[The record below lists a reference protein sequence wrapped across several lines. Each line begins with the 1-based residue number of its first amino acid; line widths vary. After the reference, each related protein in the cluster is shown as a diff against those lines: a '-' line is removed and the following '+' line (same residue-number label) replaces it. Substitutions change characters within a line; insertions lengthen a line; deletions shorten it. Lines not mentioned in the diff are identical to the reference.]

1 MAGNK
6 PVTPGP
12 REVPGHKKNRF
23 GQMQTRMISVDDSRL
38 HIILRKP
45 KGAPEE
51 VSKAYDT
58 ISQLMQMKASKA
70 TLQILCRDVAEDKPK
85 SLTLQFA
92 THDDSRLIIQVCQ
105 RAIGTRETKPL
116 RQYEDEFKQDSV
128 PIGTGHFAKVYLA
141 KHKHSGLPIAS
152 KVVDKTKLSRTEA
165 KNLLNE
171 IAIMRMLKHPHVV
184 ALWNVFEDERT
195 LVLCEELCAGG
206 ELFDRIVHR
215 KKYSERMAREVCK
228 VLLET
233 MVYYHSRS
241 VVHLDLKPEN
251 LLLVDTEND
260 LNVKIT
266 DWGLAQILAE
276 GEMLHRQCGTPGYTA
291 PEVLAGEKL
300 NPRGYGTQSDVWSFG
315 VITYIL
321 LCGYP
326 PFDLLPNATFHDE
339 YRIVTGQPPVFEPE
353 DWSAVSREAR
363 DFVLKMLVVDPNK
376 RWTAKKLL
384 SHPWM
389 TAVDVRDDHL
399 LRAAKCAARAA
410 RPRAGGRTPRRSR
423 RRCAHIPRGTRLGTA
438 IAPLLSSLRARA
450 PAGNSSGTTRRAS
463 CGAWCAR

>member
-1 MAGNK
+1 MGGA
-6 PVTPGP
+6 TPIVPGAD
-12 REVPGHKKNRF
+12 EVPGHKKNRF
-23 GQMQTRMISVDDSRL
+23 GQMQARMVSVDNSRL

-45 KGAPEE
+45 KGAPVEAT
-51 VSKAYDT
+51 KAYDT
-58 ISQLMQMKASKA
+58 ISQLLQVSSGNKS
-70 TLQILCRDVAEDKPK
+70 TLQVMCRDIAADKPK
-85 SLTLQFA
+85 SLTIQFA
-92 THDDSRLIIQVCQ
+92 TAGDSNLVRSVCE

-116 RQYEDEFKQDSV
+116 KQYEDEYKQESV
-128 PIGTGHFAKVYLA
+128 PIGTGHFAKVYLTR
-141 KHKHSGLPIAS
+141 HKASGLTCAA

-165 KNLLNE
+165 KNLLGE

-184 ALWNVFEDERT
+184 SLYNVYEDERN

-228 VLLET
+228 VILET
-233 MVYYHSRS
+233 MVHYHSRG

-266 DWGLAQILAE
+266 DWGLAQIIANNE
-276 GEMLHRQCGTPGYTA
+276 VLHRQCGTPGYTA

-300 NPRGYGTQSDVWSFG
+300 NPRGYDMQADVWSLG

-339 YRIVTGQPPVFEPE
+339 YRLVTSAPPVFEPE
-353 DWSAVSREAR
+353 DWTAVSREAR
-363 DFVLKMLVVDPNK
+363 DFVLRMLVVDPGK

-384 SHPWM
+384 SHSWM
-389 TAVDVRDDHL
+389 TASDVRDDHM
-399 LRAAKCAARAA
+399 LRAAKKFKRYNAARHL
-410 RPRAGGRTPRRSR
+410 RSVVRTLIVINRM
-423 RRCAHIPRGTRLGTA
+423 TKRLGLPKDKNLGLKPSTLKPGRLDA
-438 IAPLLSSLRARA
+438 
-450 PAGNSSGTTRRAS
+450 AGVNFRR
-463 CGAWCAR
+463 